1 MSDETE
7 PLPPEA
13 TEPEP
18 MPEPAPL
25 EVAQSEPPP
34 VVDTDALLATALE
47 TIGRLMADSN
57 RRIVRDQ
64 IKVDG
69 VWYSIEVARP

>member
-7 PLPPEA
+7 PLPPE
-13 TEPEP
+13 TT
-18 MPEPAPL
+18 
-25 EVAQSEPPP
+25 EPPP
-34 VVDTDALLATALE
+34 VVDTDALMATALE